1 MKKVYIIIAI
11 LASLLLAAMLIGIGY
26 GIGEYTKPQVV
37 VKTQVPTPTPTPEPE
52 ITPTP
57 TPDYITEAKKNA
69 PKPVTEREYVNY
81 ECGYKITFPENW
93 MGWFLIDD
101 TDAACVAVK
110 FYGKSDAGRY
120 SENDFSGYSYGTP
133 CILIFTHENPQEF
146 IKESFDGNAN
156 KIGSSRGKD
165 YYVGRLFLGDW
176 FEYHANNERNTPE
189 ERALARQDDLKYR
202 EMKRDTV
209 EGGFLDLTFEE
220 IK

>member
-11 LASLLLAAMLIGIGY
+11 LASLLLAAMLTGIGY

-37 VKTQVPTPTPTPEPE
+37 VKTQVPTPTPEPE

-57 TPDYITEAKKNA
+57 TPDYVAEAKKNPPEA
-69 PKPVTEREYVNY
+69 VTEREYINY

-93 MGWFLIDD
+93 MGWFMIDD
-101 TDAACVAVK
+101 TQAEDMFMV

-120 SENDFSGYSYGTP
+120 VSNHFDGYSYGWP
-133 CILIFTHENPQEF
+133 IFVIFTHENPQGHAGEHYYD
-146 IKESFDGNAN
+146 SWR
-156 KIGSSRGKD
+156 KIGTARGKD
-165 YYVGRLFLGDW
+165 YYIGYTLAGILGYL
-176 FEYHANNERNTPE
+176 ELEANNPENTPE
-189 ERALARQDDLKYR
+189 ERELAKQDDLKYHD
-202 EMKRDTV
+202 MIGDTR